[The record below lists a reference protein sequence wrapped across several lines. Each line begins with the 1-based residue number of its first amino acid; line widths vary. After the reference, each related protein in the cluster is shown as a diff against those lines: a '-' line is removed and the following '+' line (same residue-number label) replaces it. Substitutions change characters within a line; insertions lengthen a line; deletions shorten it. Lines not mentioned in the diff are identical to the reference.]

1 MYPSD
6 RADLRARNHQSF
18 VSSEVSAAGTES
30 NMEKRSPVSPVHPHV
45 PKEMAPQAGSS
56 MAHPGLITT
65 RSTPGPTGHAAEL
78 TGIPANNGFTEL
90 PPDSERLAINKPDET
105 SNRPMG
111 PAATVPDSNVSL
123 LWSTIGLSG
132 RDMGEQGASA
142 NRNRPHV
149 MSWMEYNGGNGGGLT
164 SAL

>member
-18 VSSEVSAAGTES
+18 VSSEGSAAGTDS
-30 NMEKRSPVSPVHPHV
+30 NIEKRSPVSPVHPHI
-45 PKEMAPQAGSS
+45 PKEMATQAGSS
-56 MAHPGLITT
+56 MAHPGPNMTNLA
-65 RSTPGPTGHAAEL
+65 PGPTGNTTEL
-78 TGIPANNGFTEL
+78 TGIPANNRFTEL
-90 PPDSERLAINKPDET
+90 PPDSERLAINKPDQT
-105 SNRPMG
+105 SDRPMG
-111 PAATVPDSNVSL
+111 QAATVPDSNVSL

-132 RDMGEQGASA
+132 RDMGEQAAST

-164 SAL
+164 STL